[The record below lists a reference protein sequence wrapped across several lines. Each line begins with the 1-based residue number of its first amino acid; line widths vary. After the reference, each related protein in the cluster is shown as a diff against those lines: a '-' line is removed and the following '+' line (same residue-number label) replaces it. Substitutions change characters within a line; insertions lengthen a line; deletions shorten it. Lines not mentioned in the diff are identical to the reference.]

1 MSKVAIVKCDSYD
14 LAEVRA
20 AVRKG
25 LGLLGGA
32 GRFAKQGEKIVLKVN
47 LLVGATPEKCVT
59 THPAVLRAAGELFKQ
74 TGAKVYYGDSPSF
87 GSTLAAARKAGMTAP
102 AKEAGIELA
111 DFGVGEP
118 AAFAE
123 GRQNRNFVIAKPV
136 LESDG
141 VISLPK
147 LKTHAFQKY
156 TGCIKNQFGCIPGIL
171 KAEFHVKLPNAND
184 FAKMLVDLDRLV
196 RPRLYIMDGICAM
209 EGNGPQGGT
218 PKQTGVL
225 LFSED
230 PVALDATVCRMLAL
244 DPALVPT
251 TKFGQEFGRGTYEQN
266 RIELIGDGL
275 PAFKAEDF
283 SIDRSPLR
291 PYMARGIFKLLNSI
305 ILPKPIIDKKKC
317 VRCGRCV
324 QMCPV
329 VPKAVDWT
337 NGDTSRPPA
346 HDYKRCIRCYC
357 CQEVCPEKAIGI
369 KKPLLRSFLIR
380 KH

>member
-1 MSKVAIVKCDSYD
+1 MSKVIIIRCESYEGT
-14 LAEVRA
+14 AVTA
-20 AVRKG
+20 AMRKG

-32 GRFAKQGEKIVLKVN
+32 GRFARPGEKIILKVN
-47 LLVGATPEKCVT
+47 LLVGDAPEKCVT
-59 THPAVLRAAGELFKQ
+59 THPAVLRAAGELLKQ

-87 GSTLAAARKAGMTAP
+87 GSTLAAARNAGMTAP

-118 AAFAE
+118 VSFAE

-147 LKTHAFQKY
+147 LKTHAFQKF
-156 TGCIKNQFGCIPGIL
+156 TGCIKNQFGCVPGIL

-196 RPRLYIMDGICAM
+196 RPRLYIMDGIYAM
-209 EGNGPQGGT
+209 EGNGPRGGT
-218 PKQTGVL
+218 PRKIGLL

-230 PVALDATVCRMLAL
+230 PVALDATVCRFLNL

-251 TKFGQEFGRGTYEQN
+251 TKFGQEFGRGTYEQHK
-266 RIELIGDGL
+266 IELLGDGL
-275 PAFKAEDF
+275 SGFKTENF
-283 SIDRSPLR
+283 VIDRSPIR
-291 PYMARGIFKLLNSI
+291 PYRARGVLKFLNAL
-305 ILPKPIIDKKKC
+305 ILPKPVINKKKC
-317 VRCGRCV
+317 VRCGVCV

-329 VPKAVDWT
+329 DPKAVNWM
-337 NGDTSRPPA
+337 NGDTSKPPA
-346 HDYKRCIRCYC
+346 HDYARCIRCYC